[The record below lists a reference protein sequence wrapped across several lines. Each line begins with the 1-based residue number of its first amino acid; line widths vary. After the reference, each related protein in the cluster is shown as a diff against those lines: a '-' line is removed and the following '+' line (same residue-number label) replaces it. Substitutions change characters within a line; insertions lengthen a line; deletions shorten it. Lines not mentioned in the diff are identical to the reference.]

1 CMEPLEFPYT
11 F

>member
-1 CMEPLEFPYT
+1 CMEALEFPYT